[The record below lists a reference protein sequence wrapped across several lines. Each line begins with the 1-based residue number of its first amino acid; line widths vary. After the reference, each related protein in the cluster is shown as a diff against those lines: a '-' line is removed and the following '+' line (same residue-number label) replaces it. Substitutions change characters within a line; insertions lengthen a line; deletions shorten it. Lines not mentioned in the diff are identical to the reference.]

1 MAELK
6 ERELK
11 ILSALSQLTEPARP
25 TEIGQLVGEIPLNT
39 GRALTELD
47 KGELA
52 VQTDKDQ
59 NLWAVTDAGRDYLEE
74 QKQPTVSQTPV
85 TGTAQKPP
93 PGGETVPSQADLFK
107 AEGQRIGF
115 GTRKGDIKLEAVV
128 TYVERIADLDDLNS
142 VWNALTE
149 MGVATDV
156 KKRWIKLYAQNLPGK
171 EIPAELKAKLETGTE
186 AEKVSTEKEP
196 RRAKRFNV
204 IDGQILPDEEGEYSF
219 SMAVQKAMVEKGAS
233 SNQAAEMATTFAK
246 MNTDTMNLLIPL
258 LTKESGGDTITKLL
272 LTQMEN
278 LQKEMREGQKSSP
291 EIQALSQ
298 QLDQVRETLHNE
310 QLSRI
315 QEQNQAQVKEL
326 AGYIGRLEQ
335 RIAAT
340 TEGRQVE
347 SKIGLMSKALDKGAE
362 ELRGIRSD
370 IKPLAQ
376 SFMERGAAP
385 GEKTPAEKTGF
396 GTGLDKGM
404 ERAREATELENE
416 LFFGKGS

>member
-1 MAELK
+1 
-6 ERELK
+6 
-11 ILSALSQLTEPARP
+11 
-25 TEIGQLVGEIPLNT
+25 
-39 GRALTELD
+39 
-47 KGELA
+47 
-52 VQTDKDQ
+52 
-59 NLWAVTDAGRDYLEE
+59 
-74 QKQPTVSQTPV
+74 
-85 TGTAQKPP
+85 
-93 PGGETVPSQADLFK
+93 
-107 AEGQRIGF
+107 
-115 GTRKGDIKLEAVV
+115 
-128 TYVERIADLDDLNS
+128 
-142 VWNALTE
+142 
-149 MGVATDV
+149 
-156 KKRWIKLYAQNLPGK
+156 
-171 EIPAELKAKLETGTE
+171 
-186 AEKVSTEKEP
+186 
-196 RRAKRFNV
+196 
-204 IDGQILPDEEGEYSF
+204 
-219 SMAVQKAMVEKGAS
+219 
-233 SNQAAEMATTFAK
+233 
-246 MNTDTMNLLIPL
+246 
-258 LTKESGGDTITKLL
+258 
-272 LTQMEN
+272 MEN